1 MSLNLLP
8 LSVNIWLRIYTP
20 EIRRYLRFRK
30 KLQVLNYAR
39 DIGSVRKT
47 CETFGISKRSFYNWK
62 NKYDKYGEEGLIRK
76 TRDYKSYGNRINDEV
91 IELILKLRKENQMGT
106 WRIKWY
112 LERYHDI
119 KVSESSVYRTL
130 KDLKM
135 LKKKWED
142 FYNFNRPHG
151 AFNGKTPYETMFSL
165 LKN

>member
-1 MSLNLLP
+1 M
-8 LSVNIWLRIYTP
+8 
-20 EIRRYLRFRK
+20 
-30 KLQVLNYAR
+30 NYAR

-76 TRDYKSYGNRINDEV
+76 TRDYKSYGNRIDDEV

-119 KVSESSVYRTL
+119 KVSE
-130 KDLKM
+130 
-135 LKKKWED
+135 
-142 FYNFNRPHG
+142 
-151 AFNGKTPYETMFSL
+151 FSITHIL
-165 LKN
+165 